1 MRRYQQ
7 GEERY
12 IILQPWL
19 DASLCSFL
27 TACIVEITLA
37 KYVRSVFHPA
47 SLGQVK
53 YCETMQVIAGLL
65 IAVEAKQAG
74 TVFVPS
80 SGCCCVCRSILK
92 DV

>member
-1 MRRYQQ
+1 MN
-7 GEERY
+7 

-37 KYVRSVFHPA
+37 KYVRSVFHPV
-47 SLGQVK
+47 SLVQVK
-53 YCETMQVIAGLL
+53 YCEAMQVIAGFL

-74 TVFVPS
+74 AVFVPI
-80 SGCCCVCRSILK
+80 SGFCCVDKSISK

>member
-7 GEERY
+7 GEEMN

-37 KYVRSVFHPA
+37 KYVRSVFHPV
-47 SLGQVK
+47 SLVQVK
-53 YCETMQVIAGLL
+53 YCEAMQVIAGFL

-74 TVFVPS
+74 SYGFDRHTW
-80 SGCCCVCRSILK
+80 CAKRQK
-92 DV
+92 